1 MTDDIEARLQETSN
15 RFRQRLAEIK
25 QGGLP
30 LHEDKGNYFNS
41 TSSCANEDSDLI
53 GIAQY
58 IERFYPSTTGESYSF
73 FLEWPVC
80 LYYYRV
86 DAYVYD
92 QFVQCSNRP
101 SAITAF

>member
-30 LHEDKGNYFNS
+30 LHEDNGNYLNS
-41 TSSCANEDSDLI
+41 TSSSANEDSDLV

-58 IERFYPSTTGESYSF
+58 IERFYPSTAGESYCV
-73 FLEWPVC
+73 FLEWPAC
-80 LYYYRV
+80 LYYRV
-86 DAYVYD
+86 DAYAYD
-92 QFVQCSNRP
+92 QFVKCSNRP
-101 SAITAF
+101 SAITAL